1 MRSQFAHFGWTW
13 GLAAMICIAGLSG
26 SASGAKLE
34 AITGFGG
41 GDGWRAPF
49 EVIAGDAE
57 GTAVPHPVT
66 SDPTYRF
73 LGNGLPPV
81 ADPQRPLLPADP
93 ASAINA
99 GNLERGMAYN
109 PATGN
114 LLVVSR
120 NAPNGGNIR
129 ILNGT
134 TGADVGSLDQT
145 GVTGGNFSMNM
156 IGVADDGAIYL
167 SNLSTN
173 LTSSDYKIYRWENE
187 QAAPTPVYN
196 STGID
201 VLAGARLGDSFD
213 VFGSGVNTQFVAGF
227 GISTSTPPLEG
238 TNGFVK
244 FSTTDGLSF
253 TSSTVAISPAVDP
266 LVTPAS
272 GEFQYG
278 ITFKDSDTII
288 GKSRANPATV
298 VDASGTT
305 GTVVDQQ
312 STDGISMRLL
322 DFAVVD
328 GKPLL
333 ATLEASGSNT
343 TQSKPRVMI
352 YDMSNP
358 SLPLADRKIAEASL
372 LSTALGPNGNAS
384 GQIKFGAIEGKTAA
398 LYAMSTN
405 NGIQAFTLT
414 LEESVVDDADFNGDL
429 VVDGSDFLIW
439 QRGFG
444 LSAQPD
450 KSTGDAD
457 GDGNVNDADLAIW
470 TTQFGTTTAPPA
482 IGAVP
487 EPATLVLAAAG
498 IACLAVRRR
507 NN

>member
-1 MRSQFAHFGWTW
+1 MRSRYASARRALRFA
-13 GLAAMICIAGLSG
+13 AALGVVGVAASQV
-26 SASGAKLE
+26 SAATLTP
-34 AITGFGG
+34 ITGFGG

-49 EVIAGDAE
+49 EVIAGDVE
-57 GTAVPHPVT
+57 GTTAPHPT
-66 SDPTYRF
+66 TTEPIYRF
-73 LGNGLPPV
+73 LGNGLAV
-81 ADPQRPLLPADP
+81 GVDP
-93 ASAINA
+93 ASSVNA

-109 PATGN
+109 PASGN

-134 TGADVGSLDQT
+134 TGADIGSLDQT
-145 GVTGGNFSMNM
+145 GVSGGNFSMNM

-173 LTSSDYKIYRWENE
+173 LTSSAYKIYRWESE
-187 QAAPTPVYN
+187 QAVPTVVYN
-196 STGID
+196 STGSD

-213 VFGSGVNTQFVAGF
+213 VFGSGANTQMVAGY
-227 GISTSTPPLEG
+227 GVAAAIAG

-244 FSTTDGLSF
+244 FATTDGLSF
-253 TSSTVAISPAVDP
+253 TSSNVAIAPAVDP

-298 VDASGTT
+298 VDVSGTT

-312 STDGISMRLL
+312 GTDGISMRLL

-333 ATLEASGSNT
+333 ATLEASGGTSP
-343 TQSKPRVMI
+343 SKPRVMI

-358 SLPLADRKIAEASL
+358 ALPLAERKIAEASAL
-372 LSTALGPNGNAS
+372 PAALGPNANAS
-384 GQIKFGAIEGKTAA
+384 GQIKFGAINGKTAT

-405 NGIQAFTLT
+405 NGIQAFTLS
-414 LEESVVDDADFNGDL
+414 LETPVVDDADFNGDG
-429 VVDGSDFLIW
+429 VVDGADFLTW
-439 QRGFG
+439 QTGFG
-444 LSAQPD
+444 LSGQID

-470 TTQFGTTTAPPA
+470 TTQFGTTTTPPA
-482 IGAVP
+482 TVSAVP
-487 EPATLVLAAAG
+487 EPATLALAAMGVAG
-498 IACLAVRRR
+498 LAAWRRR
-507 NN
+507 K